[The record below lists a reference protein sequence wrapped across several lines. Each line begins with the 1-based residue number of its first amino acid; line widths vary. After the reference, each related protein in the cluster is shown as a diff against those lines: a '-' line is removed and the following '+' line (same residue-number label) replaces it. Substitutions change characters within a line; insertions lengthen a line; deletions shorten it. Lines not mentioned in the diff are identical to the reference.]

1 MIRQARSASPSLG
14 STLAMLCGTALGA
27 AVLAAPA
34 QAATIGFESGYGAVA
49 HGETYQE
56 SGFSMR
62 FDANKPQADSSNAV
76 GAFVDGSDPWACD
89 MACPVNN
96 SSMYYGAFNDSIV
109 WITAENNNPF
119 RMLGLDASFIGHT
132 TELGGY
138 PAVSGVLR
146 ALGFYA
152 DGSSTNVTMNLDG
165 PSSSGFEFGSYELG
179 AFSQMEFVEI
189 ALYGFVC
196 NLAGNCSAFNTNQ
209 GQFAIDNLNLEPGAT
224 ADVPEPATALLF
236 GLGLAG
242 LAAGARRRRSNS
254 LAIRA

>member
-1 MIRQARSASPSLG
+1 MIRQARLASPTLG
-14 STLAMLCGTALGA
+14 STLAMLCSATLGA
-27 AVLAAPA
+27 VVLTASA

-62 FDANKPQADSSNAV
+62 FDAYNPQADSSTGV

-96 SSMYYGAFNDSIV
+96 SSMYYGAFNDSVV
-109 WITAENNNPF
+109 WITAEDRNPF
-119 RMLGLDASFIGHT
+119 RMLGVDASFIGNT

-138 PAVSGVLR
+138 PAISGLLR
-146 ALGFYA
+146 VQGFRA
-152 DGSSTNVTMNLDG
+152 DGTSSFINLALDG
-165 PSSSGFEFGSYELG
+165 PSGAGFEFGSYDMDT
-179 AFSQMEFVEI
+179 FSRLEFMRI
-189 ALYGFVC
+189 ALFGFVC
-196 NLAGNCSAFNTNQ
+196 DAARECDSFNTNQ
-209 GQFAIDNLNLEPGAT
+209 GQFAIDNLNLESGPA

-236 GLGLAG
+236 GLGIAG
-242 LAAGARRRRSNS
+242 LAASARRRRNNS

>member
-1 MIRQARSASPSLG
+1 MIRHARLATPTLG
-14 STLAMLCGTALGA
+14 STLAMLCSATLGA
-27 AVLAAPA
+27 AILAAPA

-62 FDANKPQADSSNAV
+62 FDANNPQADSSTGV
-76 GAFVDGSDPWACD
+76 GAFVDGNDPWACD

-109 WITAENNNPF
+109 WITAENDNPF

-138 PAVSGVLR
+138 PAVSGLLR
-146 ALGFYA
+146 AQGFRA
-152 DGSSTNVTMNLDG
+152 DGSYTYIDLALDG
-165 PSSSGFEFGSYELG
+165 PSGAGFGFCGYDFG
-179 AFSQMEFVEI
+179 AFSQLAFTEV
-189 ALYGFVC
+189 ALFGFVC
-196 NLAGNCSAFNTNQ
+196 DGAGDCSAFNTNQ
-209 GQFAIDNLNLEPGAT
+209 GQFAIDNLNLESGPA

-236 GLGLAG
+236 GLGIAG
-242 LAAGARRRRSNS
+242 LAASARRRSSNS

>member
-1 MIRQARSASPSLG
+1 
-14 STLAMLCGTALGA
+14 MLCSATLGA

-34 QAATIGFESGYGAVA
+34 QAATIGFENGYGAVA

-62 FDANKPQADSSNAV
+62 FDANNLQADSNTGV

-96 SSMYYGAFNDSIV
+96 SSMYYGAFNDSVV
-109 WITAENNNPF
+109 WITAEDRNPF

-138 PAVSGVLR
+138 PAVSGLLR
-146 ALGFYA
+146 AQGFRA
-152 DGSSTNVTMNLDG
+152 DGTWSFIDLALDG
-165 PSSSGFEFGSYELG
+165 PSSAGFEFGGYDFG
-179 AFSQMEFVEI
+179 AFSQLEFTEV
-189 ALYGFVC
+189 ALFGFVC
-196 NLAGNCSAFNTNQ
+196 DDAGDCSAFNSNK
-209 GQFAIDNLNLEPGAT
+209 GQFAIDNLNLASGAT
-224 ADVPEPATALLF
+224 ADVPEPATALLV

-242 LAAGARRRRSNS
+242 LAASARRRRTLSS
-254 LAIRA
+254 HA